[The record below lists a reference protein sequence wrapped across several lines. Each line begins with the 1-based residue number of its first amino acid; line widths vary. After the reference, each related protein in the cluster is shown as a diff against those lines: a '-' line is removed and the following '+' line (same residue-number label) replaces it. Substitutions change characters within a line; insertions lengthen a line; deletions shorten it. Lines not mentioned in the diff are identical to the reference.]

1 MYLTP
6 PIGTSRPQT
15 PRDEQSGDFQSQRDR
30 VPLNIASAAPI
41 QMQSPSYQ
49 PMTPTSL
56 LSPFSPYVMY
66 SHPRSA
72 SDSHNHRP
80 ASPAL
85 SNVSALTSVSSSAS
99 GPGTQTFA
107 PYPLSSGHGKIGT
120 RKPKQRKQRLTNI
133 DRKAICTHHLQFPN
147 ARQED
152 IASKFG
158 VERSTISKILK
169 QKTKWLN
176 MPEQENTRNS
186 KQRSV
191 DVPPIL
197 TIVSTILPGPRNSPR
212 SRRSS

>member
-15 PRDEQSGDFQSQRDR
+15 PRNEQSGEFQSQRDR
-30 VPLNIASAAPI
+30 VSLNIANAAPL

-56 LSPFSPYVMY
+56 LSPFSPYIMY
-66 SHPRSA
+66 NHPRSA
-72 SDSHNHRP
+72 SDLQNHRP

-85 SNVSALTSVSSSAS
+85 SNVSALTSVSSAS

-107 PYPLSSGHGKIGT
+107 PYPLPSSHGKIVP
-120 RKPKQRKQRLTNI
+120 RKNKQRKQRLTNV
-133 DRKAICTHHLQFPN
+133 DRKAICTHHLAFPN

-169 QKTKWLN
+169 QKQKWLN
-176 MPEQENTRNS
+176 MPEQENSRVAKHRLVHLLLHT
-186 KQRSV
+186 
-191 DVPPIL
+191 
-197 TIVSTILPGPRNSPR
+197 SPWY
-212 SRRSS
+212 